1 MKGYVR
7 NISPVWRHAL
17 KRNIG
22 PGEKVSLEELY
33 KQYGEKHGIRKGRQF
48 IEWLKTVKLRDST
61 VFEVVFK
68 EDEPVKE
75 QSKEVVD
82 EFAEVSDEQ
91 AAKDEIKSNY
101 VSPLMKVDT
110 KIEDIVKMSVRE
122 AREGLKKITDTK
134 VLRYALNIANQT
146 ANKDSLCILLR
157 KRIQELERM

>member
-68 EDEPVKE
+68 EDPVVE
-75 QSKEVVD
+75 QPITETESEEADSVQD
-82 EFAEVSDEQ
+82 
-91 AAKDEIKSNY
+91 AKDEVKNNY
-101 VSPLMKVDT
+101 VSPLMKAET
-110 KIEDIVKMSVRE
+110 KIEDIVNLSVRE
-122 AREGLKKITDTK
+122 ARDRLKKMTDVK
-134 VLRYALNIANQT
+134 SLKYALNIANQT

-157 KRIQELERM
+157 KRIKELER